1 MREGGG
7 RVPGGVRGVRETYGT
22 TMGEEILQS
31 SVWILV
37 LPVEEEL
44 AASQT
49 GCRARL
55 DTAPHC
61 MQPGQQRS
69 NRTPGAAES
78 QRERGKGRRIERR
91 RKESTT

>member
-1 MREGGG
+1 M
-7 RVPGGVRGVRETYGT
+7 
-22 TMGEEILQS
+22 
-31 SVWILV
+31 LV
-37 LPVEEEL
+37 LPAEEEL

-49 GCRARL
+49 GYRARL
-55 DTAPHC
+55 DTTLHC
-61 MQPGQQRS
+61 MQPWQQRS